1 MPVENAPDLG
11 FLASLIDHRT
21 EDLDIEYKAWMDLS
35 GNEARAKIAKHICAL
50 ANYGGGWLIFGV
62 NDDGSIDQDR
72 PTTLDAYNQ
81 DAING
86 MAARYLVPP
95 VHCQVHHVASPR
107 TNGPHPIVRVP
118 PHGAVPICAKASGP
132 TVNGGPVGI
141 AKGTHYVRDT
151 GPRSVPVNS
160 PELWRD
166 LIHRCV
172 INERESL
179 LGSIGRLFDK
189 PVAAR
194 GGGLDELLDLAIAEW
209 VENVPTSAT
218 WGLAARSNR
227 TAFAYR
233 FLTEGGGVPLSLSL
247 DALKTA
253 LREASNASFAAMNYN
268 LPFGLQSGVPGEEA
282 RVGVFD
288 EAEGFQASMISSGGS
303 LARTPILWRSMEDGS
318 GFEVRLQTEDA
329 PWFAEAMRE
338 RRSSG
343 WEIGKRFVPIFHMRR
358 AWQFAFFARELANRF
373 KNVATVELAVDYAGL
388 RGRKLDDPDP
398 HATFFH
404 QIAAVDS
411 RRVKVST
418 TPGAMSGEGVTD
430 AAIALIAP
438 ILRLF
443 DGYAMTPDH
452 VRRRLH
458 AF

>member
-1 MPVENAPDLG
+1 M
-11 FLASLIDHRT
+11 ASGKPGAVQT

-35 GNEARAKIAKHICAL
+35 GAEARAKIAKHICAL

-62 NDDGSIDQDR
+62 NDDGSIDQHR
-72 PTTLDAYNQ
+72 PATLDAYGQ

-86 MAARYLVPP
+86 IAARYLAPL
-95 VHCQVHHVASPR
+95 VHCQVHHAVSPR
-107 TNGPHPIVRVP
+107 TTGPHPVVRVP

-132 TVNGGPVGI
+132 TVNGGSVGI
-141 AKGTHYVRDT
+141 SKGTHYVRDA
-151 GPRSVPVNS
+151 GPRSIPVNA
-160 PELWRD
+160 PDLWRD

-194 GGGLDELLDLAIAEW
+194 GSSLDELLEMALTAW
-209 VENVPTSAT
+209 VENIPTAAS
-218 WGLAARSNR
+218 WGLEARSNR

-233 FLTEGGGVPLSLSL
+233 FLTDDGEAPSSLSL
-247 DALKTA
+247 NALRTA
-253 LREASNASFAAMNYN
+253 LREASNASVAAMNYN

-282 RVGVFD
+282 RVGVYD
-288 EAEGFQASMISSGGS
+288 ETEGFQANMVSSGGS
-303 LARTPILWRSMEDGS
+303 LARIPALWRAMEDGR

-329 PWFAEAMRE
+329 PWFVEAIRE

-343 WEIGKRFVPIFHMRR
+343 WDIGDRLVPIFHMRR
-358 AWQFAFFARELANRF
+358 AWQFAYFARELANRF
-373 KNVATVELAVDYAGL
+373 DDVATVELAVDQAGL
-388 RGRKLDDPDP
+388 RGRNLDDPDP
-398 HATFFH
+398 RATFY
-404 QIAAVDS
+404 QQGSNVDG

-418 TPGAMSGEGVTD
+418 TVGALSGEGVTD